1 MSIKSL
7 KIKNKSMFYPND
19 MTQLNNFDSELLKI
33 NKRENRENN
42 NIYYISYKIN
52 KRENR
57 KNNNIYYI
65 SYKINKPEYDINS
78 INNLYF
84 VVDHLCGTIE
94 KINGSKDR
102 YLVTDKDSL
111 MNEKNISFFYLWDS
125 IINKIKYLRG
135 DDIMFDDNEVI
146 IKDWNKIRF
155 SSDIF
160 IPNDVSINFYSLVIV
175 INYVIEKNDK
185 FIPEI
190 YINEGYFTKV

>member
-1 MSIKSL
+1 MEAKSL

-19 MTQLNNFDSELLKI
+19 MIQLNNFDCQLLKI

-52 KRENR
+52 K
-57 KNNNIYYI
+57 
-65 SYKINKPEYDINS
+65 PEHDVNS

-84 VVDHLCGTIE
+84 VVDHLYGKIE

-102 YLVTDKDSL
+102 YLVINEHSL
-111 MNEKNISFFYLWDS
+111 MNEKNMNFFYYLWNA
-125 IINKIKYLRG
+125 IINKIKYSRG

-160 IPNDVSINFYSLVIV
+160 IPNDVSINFYSLLIV
-175 INYVIEKNDK
+175 INYVIEKNDE

>member
-1 MSIKSL
+1 MLVKSL
-7 KIKNKSMFYPND
+7 KIKNESMFYPNG
-19 MTQLNNFDSELLKI
+19 MIQLNNFDGQLLKT

-42 NIYYISYKIN
+42 NIYYIC
-52 KRENR
+52 
-57 KNNNIYYI
+57 
-65 SYKINKPEYDINS
+65 YKINKPEHN

-84 VVDHLCGTIE
+84 VVDYLYGTIE

-102 YLVTDKDSL
+102 YLVINKDSL
-111 MNEKNISFFYLWDS
+111 MNEKNINFFYYLWNT
-125 IINKIKYLRG
+125 IINKIKCSRG

-160 IPNDVSINFYSLVIV
+160 IPNDVFINFYSLVIV
-175 INYVIEKNDK
+175 INYVIEKNDE

-190 YINEGYFTKV
+190 YINEGYFKKV

>member
-1 MSIKSL
+1 MNIKSL
-7 KIKNKSMFYPND
+7 KIKNESMFYPND
-19 MTQLNNFDSELLKI
+19 MIQLNNFNSKLLKI

-52 KRENR
+52 K
-57 KNNNIYYI
+57 
-65 SYKINKPEYDINS
+65 PEHDINS
-78 INNLYF
+78 INNLYL
-84 VVDHLCGTIE
+84 VVDHLCGMIE
-94 KINGSKDR
+94 KINDSKDR
-102 YLVTDKDSL
+102 YLVINEYSL
-111 MNEKNISFFYLWDS
+111 VGKNISFFYLWDS

-135 DDIMFDDNEVI
+135 DDVMFDDNEAI

-175 INYVIEKNDK
+175 INYIIEKNDE

-190 YINEGYFTKV
+190 YINELYFTKV